1 MSRLPFQDRQFAM
14 QSLQRWKRIASL
26 MISIAYRLLRIA
38 GLYTRLGV
46 SVAIL
51 FLLTSIRPLLARLAI
66 MSAALC
72 AYFEFVARIPS
83 FPFWSVMT
91 LPIACTILRT
101 VIYVLDDTGTKS

>member
-1 MSRLPFQDRQFAM
+1 M
-14 QSLQRWKRIASL
+14 QRLQRWKRIASL
-26 MISIAYRLLRIA
+26 LISIACRLLRIA
-38 GLYTRLGV
+38 RLCLRIAV

-66 MSAALC
+66 LSAALC
-72 AYFEFVARIPS
+72 AYFEFVARTPG

-101 VIYVLDDTGTKS
+101 VLYVLDDTGNKS